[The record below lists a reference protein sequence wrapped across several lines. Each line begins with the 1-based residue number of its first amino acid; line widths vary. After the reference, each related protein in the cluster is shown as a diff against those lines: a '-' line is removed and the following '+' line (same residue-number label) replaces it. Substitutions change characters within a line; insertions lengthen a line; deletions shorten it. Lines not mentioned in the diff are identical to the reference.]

1 MSEDI
6 KNENLNSVDNP
17 EIKKETVD
25 ETADPNKGEKNDNP
39 EGDKGKDNTK
49 PDYRPKAGSDSVPLS
64 KYTKVKQRIK
74 ELKAQLEERSNL
86 SNQDLESLAKEY
98 NFDDKVL
105 AKIATIIKRD
115 TLKEA
120 EKKIAPILS
129 KQQQV
134 ENEKRFDEDFERAI
148 AKKYPELA
156 GKKGQFKRIAFSP
169 DFIHLKTLEDIRKE
183 FYPEITSKT
192 KDDTPEAG
200 SNAAPKET
208 ETIDFSK
215 MTEEQHLR
223 VLADPKL
230 KAKYYAWQDAQ
241 G

>member
-1 MSEDI
+1 MDNKESI
-6 KNENLNSVDNP
+6 KDENLNSENKEEKADKTANP
-17 EIKKETVD
+17 EKD
-25 ETADPNKGEKNDNP
+25 EKNDKP
-39 EGDKGKDNTK
+39 KEGNQNN
-49 PDYRPKAGSDSVPLS
+49 DYRPKTNSDTVPLS

-74 ELKAQLEERSNL
+74 ELKAQLEEKSNL
-86 SNQDLESLAKEY
+86 SNEDLKALAKEH
-98 NFDDKVL
+98 NLDEEGLK
-105 AKIATIIKRD
+105 KIATIIKKE

-134 ENEKRFDEDFERAI
+134 ENEKRFEEDFERTI
-148 AKKYPELA
+148 AKKYPELV

-183 FYPEITSKT
+183 FYPDSKAT
-192 KDDTPEAG
+192 KDDSPESG
-200 SNAAPKET
+200 SNGGNKET

-215 MTEEQHLR
+215 MTEEQHAK
-223 VLADPKL
+223 VLDDPKL
-230 KAKYYAWQDAQ
+230 KAKYYDWQDKQ